1 MRFTYVRHNPRL
13 VEVRAD
19 GCHAGWLEQKT
30 RKPAGL
36 LGAKRY
42 GYWTGIVA
50 GLDVSVIGSLTR
62 AMDTLDRAAWNAVT
76 VCESHYGADD
86 NRLEG

>member
-1 MRFTYVRHNPRL
+1 
-13 VEVRAD
+13 
-19 GCHAGWLEQKT
+19 
-30 RKPAGL
+30 
-36 LGAKRY
+36 
-42 GYWTGIVA
+42 VA